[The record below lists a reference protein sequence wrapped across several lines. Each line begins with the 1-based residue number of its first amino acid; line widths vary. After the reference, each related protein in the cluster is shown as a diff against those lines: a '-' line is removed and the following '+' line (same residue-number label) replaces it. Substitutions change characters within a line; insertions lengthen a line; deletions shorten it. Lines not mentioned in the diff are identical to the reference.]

1 MTSQEICGMRRF
13 TEAGRDHLFWW
24 LPSEHRFPEPAG
36 ENVGD
41 NRWPLQRV
49 LTSFSAQL
57 RYCFAGYKA
66 FSPWAARELCRL
78 IAAYRASCKAAIM
91 RRGCSQPPLGRL
103 SRDVSL
109 RTGSRSI
116 PPRIVGP
123 ITAQAS
129 GARAPIAAPVRSRG
143 VFRVPGLLF
152 KVPAISSFAPP
163 VPPTLG
169 GSCKASRLRI
179 STARRYWSLPEESMD
194 GGMRAVELAKSRFG
208 LGMAGRCNSDER
220 TIGYGAVVGAAAPE
234 QRRMLYWL
242 LAQRIPA
249 HGARS

>member
-1 MTSQEICGMRRF
+1 MGGPRTLSLKRRIPRLLQ
-13 TEAGRDHLFWW
+13 GCDH
-24 LPSEHRFPEPAG
+24 
-36 ENVGD
+36 
-41 NRWPLQRV
+41 
-49 LTSFSAQL
+49 
-57 RYCFAGYKA
+57 
-66 FSPWAARELCRL
+66 AARLLPTTAWKALPRRIVENRFALYSSSDRRSDH
-78 IAAYRASCKAAIM
+78 RASLW
-91 RRGCSQPPLGRL
+91 CSR
-103 SRDVSL
+103 
-109 RTGSRSI
+109 
-116 PPRIVGP
+116 
-123 ITAQAS
+123 
-129 GARAPIAAPVRSRG
+129 PIAAPVRSRG